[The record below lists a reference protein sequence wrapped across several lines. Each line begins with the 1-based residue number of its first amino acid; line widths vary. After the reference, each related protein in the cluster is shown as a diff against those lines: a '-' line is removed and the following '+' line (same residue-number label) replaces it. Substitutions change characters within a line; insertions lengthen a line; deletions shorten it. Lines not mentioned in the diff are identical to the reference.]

1 MISIGNNNYWITLYN
16 GNVIKIYKI
25 YMDTIDICKLNTRI
39 YRYNNNGI
47 YSIMSRINFK
57 PSNI

>member
-1 MISIGNNNYWITLYN
+1 
-16 GNVIKIYKI
+16 
-25 YMDTIDICKLNTRI
+25 MDTIDICKLNTRI
-39 YRYNNNGI
+39 YSYNNNGI